1 MVRADRQPAAFTKAT
16 RGSAASD
23 LIFRKLTRLL
33 APVLLITLVALPA
46 CGPAAPTGDDTSPAA
61 APDNTPYTLIA
72 PPDANDPMATHIY
85 ELANGLTV
93 YLSENREEP
102 RFYAEIAVRAG
113 SKHDPADA
121 TGLAHYLEH
130 LLFKGT
136 QQMGTLDYEAEKPH
150 LERITELYE
159 SHFRETDP
167 VRRDA
172 IYAEINAESREAARY
187 AVANEIDKI
196 YNAMGASGLNAHTW
210 HEETVYRVALPSNRL
225 EHWAALESHRFR
237 EPVFRLFHTELEVVY
252 EEKNRTLDN
261 RARVSSYALSDLLYP
276 THPYGQQP
284 TIGHAEHLRNPSLVY
299 IQEYFDTWYVPN
311 NMAVM
316 ISGDIDIEQTIQT
329 IAEHFGDWEPAP
341 LPEVGPWQ
349 EDDISGVQSRT
360 VYYPGQEE
368 VRLAFRTVLHG
379 HPDHDALSVLDM
391 ILDNRTAGL
400 INLNLN
406 QRQLVQGAGASPEFL
421 NDYGSQRLWG
431 SPRTGQSLEEVEQL
445 LLDQLALVRNG
456 EFEEWLLE
464 AIINDFRSMEKR
476 ALESNTARASRMR
489 QAFLTFSDWQYQ
501 VARMDRMEQLTRQ
514 DIIDVAQRY
523 FSDENY
529 VVVYRRNGPADI
541 PEVEKP
547 QIDPVE
553 IDPTRQSEFATALLA
568 MPVEPIEPRY
578 IEADRDY
585 RILDYAPGV
594 ELYHVPNPLNDLF
607 TFSIMI
613 ETGTEH
619 DEHLG
624 LAASLLGVA
633 GTADHEPEAL
643 QQHWYRLG
651 SNFNIS
657 AGANTTT
664 ISISGLDDQFANSLA
679 LMLQLV
685 RSPVSDE
692 QTLEELKARIL
703 RAREDRR
710 EDPAAISQALFLYN
724 RYGEDSPLLTGLSS
738 ADIVSAQLDEL
749 LGLIPGLLDY
759 EHTLTYT
766 GSLTPAEVTQIL
778 HAHHVPS
785 EALRS
790 PAPYRFQHAQVIDD
804 NRIYVLHR
812 ETAQAQ
818 VRIEFPDGSV
828 DEALTVPSSLFNNY
842 FGVGMSSVVFQEMRE
857 ARALAYSASARYA
870 QGGRLGEENIVLGA
884 IGTQNDKAVE
894 ALEYFMTLF
903 DNLPVSGERFEE
915 TRESLINRYRTN
927 TLGFRQ
933 IPGTVRSWQ
942 RLGLDTDPR
951 PERFRQL
958 QDSDLQ
964 VVTGFHSK
972 HIANRPRLISVVGNL
987 DRMNREALA
996 RLGVIT
1002 EIQIDDIFAD

>member
-1 MVRADRQPAAFTKAT
+1 MVRPDQQKSALMQSTS
-16 RGSAASD
+16 GSAVSD
-23 LIFRKLTRLL
+23 TIPGQRSRLL
-33 APVLLITLVALPA
+33 APLLLITLALLSA
-46 CGPAAPTGDDTSPAA
+46 CGPAEQSGEPPRPAA
-61 APDNTPYTLIA
+61 DPGSAAYTLVVS
-72 PPDANDPMATHIY
+72 PDANDPMGAHVY

-93 YLSENREEP
+93 FLSENREEP

-136 QQMGTLDYEAEKPH
+136 QQMGTLDYEAEKPLLDH
-150 LERITELYE
+150 ITALYE

-167 VRRDA
+167 ARRDA
-172 IYAEINAESREAARY
+172 IYAEINAVSREAAQY

-261 RARVSSYALSDLLYP
+261 RTRVSSYALSDLLYP

-311 NMAVM
+311 NMAIM
-316 ISGDIDIEQTIQT
+316 ISGDIDIEQTIET
-329 IAEHFGDWEPAP
+329 IAAHFGDWEPAP
-341 LPEVGPWQ
+341 LPEVGPWH
-349 EDDISGVQSRT
+349 EDDIAGVQSRT
-360 VYYPGQEE
+360 VFYPGQEE
-368 VRLAFRTVLHG
+368 VRMAFRTVPHG
-379 HPDHDALSVLDM
+379 HPDQDALIVLDM

-445 LLDQLALVRNG
+445 LLEQLALVRNG
-456 EFEEWLLE
+456 EFEDWLLE

-476 ALESNTARASRMR
+476 ALESNNARASRMR
-489 QAFLTFSDWQYQ
+489 QAFLTYTDWQHQ

-514 DIIDVAQRY
+514 DIIDVANRY
-523 FSDENY
+523 FSDDNY

-547 QIDPVE
+547 QIDPVD

-568 MPVEPIEPRY
+568 MPVAPIAPRF

-585 RILDYAPGV
+585 RILGYTPGV
-594 ELYHVPNPLNDLF
+594 DLYHVPNPLNDLF

-619 DEHLG
+619 DDYLG

-633 GTADHEPEAL
+633 GTPDHDPGAL
-643 QQHWYRLG
+643 QQQWYRLG

-664 ISISGLDDQFANSLA
+664 ISISGLDDQFADSLA

-685 RSPVSDE
+685 QYPVSDE

-724 RYGEDSPLLTGLSS
+724 RYGEDSPLLTGLRSD
-738 ADIVSAQLDEL
+738 DIVSATLDQL
-749 LGLIPGLLDY
+749 LGRIPGLLDY
-759 EHTLTYT
+759 QHTLTYT
-766 GSLTPAEVTQIL
+766 GSLTPGEVTQIL
-778 HAHHVPS
+778 QAHHVPAG
-785 EALRS
+785 ELRS
-790 PAPYRFQHAQVIDD
+790 PAPYHFRQAQVIDS

-818 VRIEFPDGSV
+818 LRIEFPDGSF
-828 DEALTVPSSLFNNY
+828 DEAATVPSSLFDNY
-842 FGVGMSSVVFQEMRE
+842 FGLGMSSVVFQEMRE

-870 QGGRLGEENIVLGA
+870 QGGRLGEENMVLGA

-894 ALEYFMTLF
+894 ALEYFLTLF
-903 DNLPVSGERFEE
+903 DDLPVSRERFAE

-933 IPGTVRSWQ
+933 IPGTVRTWQ
-942 RLGLDTDPR
+942 RLGLNADPR
-951 PERFRQL
+951 PERFRRL

-964 VVTGFHSK
+964 VVTDFHRH
-972 HIANRPRLISVVGNL
+972 HIADRPRLISAVGNL
-987 DRMNREALA
+987 DRMDREALT
-996 RLGVIT
+996 RLGTVT